1 MAPEH
6 YFLFFN
12 ISIILG
18 IIPKKEVLQM
28 GNTLHEAG
36 SDTVDTIVQI
46 AKGLSNVATNKVA
59 NKSEYSY
66 SSIAKAA
73 SKLIAVF
80 PVLTSRTVS
89 FDTARMTSKYIEQI
103 SCQFF
108 MFALQQANI
117 SNAKDGITY
126 LRQFHQNLNMGDD
139 NTDAVI
145 AAMQSWIDAYTKGTQ
160 ESTTFAD
167 VLNNEALS
175 EAMVDPFMM
184 QSDDVKIS
192 ASDMRELMHAMQ
204 ESANIQFYD
213 TKLNPL
219 SIDDYVVREF
229 AGGDYRVTVSPYA
242 LNEVTGNKNDPVDN
256 DYDPRLDKNDPRYDY
271 TYSQYYNRLSD
282 DYKIYYDTGRYS
294 SAADAYK
301 DQQYDRRSKEN
312 SNNTYRANKEY
323 NRHQEVQDKNYTE
336 RYKAYQKA
344 ETERQKEANR
354 AHEADRQYN
363 DQKDKEAKE
372 QNDRINANR
381 MRANTAF
388 LKDQDIK
395 KMNDAVPSILI
406 VKFYQKNDNDISGV
420 ATEFL
425 IGIKSKVVPITTTE
439 ILRRIMND
447 NKDGQKFLKF
457 MRVITGELKASD
469 VLLGLSRITDDV
481 KSYKVK
487 GARGDIWTLLQNRAV
502 AAKEQVR
509 SGKHN
514 DFSAIT
520 TVLISQQDADELYR
534 EENFDIND
542 PKNAVHFMQSYNL
555 MGFAIADDSNEV
567 LHLLLDNGS
576 KNFED
581 ISYRMLERETQD
593 STYKKLINLM
603 AASK

>member
-66 SSIAKAA
+66 SSIANAA

-117 SNAKDGITY
+117 SNAKDGIAY

-167 VLNNEALS
+167 ALNNEVLS

-229 AGGDYRVTVSPYA
+229 AGGDYRVTVSPYI
-242 LNEVTGNKNDPVDN
+242 LNEAK
-256 DYDPRLDKNDPRYDY
+256 
-271 TYSQYYNRLSD
+271 
-282 DYKIYYDTGRYS
+282 
-294 SAADAYK
+294 
-301 DQQYDRRSKEN
+301 
-312 SNNTYRANKEY
+312 ANKRKANNSY
-323 NRHQEVQDKNYTE
+323 NENKEQHRHEEEMNKILNDRMKT
-336 RYKAYQKA
+336 YQKA
-344 ETERQKEANR
+344 QSERDKQDAENEKQQKE
-354 AHEADRQYN
+354 
-363 DQKDKEAKE
+363 DQKSTSRD
-372 QNDRINANR
+372 NDWKDANR
-381 MRANTAF
+381 MHNNTAI

-406 VKFYQKNDNDISGV
+406 VKFYQKNSNDAVSGV

-469 VLLGLSRITDDV
+469 VLLGLSRIADDV

-542 PKNAVHFMQSYNL
+542 PKNAIHFMQSYNL

>member
-1 MAPEH
+1 MTPEH

-36 SDTVDTIVQI
+36 SDTIDTIVQI

-66 SSIAKAA
+66 SSIANAA

-108 MFALQQANI
+108 MFVLQQANI

-167 VLNNEALS
+167 ALNNEVLS

-229 AGGDYRVTVSPYA
+229 AGGDYRVTVSPYI
-242 LNEVTGNKNDPVDN
+242 LNEAKANKRKANN
-256 DYDPRLDKNDPRYDY
+256 
-271 TYSQYYNRLSD
+271 SYNENKEQHRHEEEMN
-282 DYKIYYDTGRYS
+282 KIYN
-294 SAADAYK
+294 
-301 DQQYDRRSKEN
+301 DRMKI
-312 SNNTYRANKEY
+312 
-323 NRHQEVQDKNYTE
+323 
-336 RYKAYQKA
+336 YQKA
-344 ETERQKEANR
+344 QSERDKQDAENEKQQKE
-354 AHEADRQYN
+354 
-363 DQKDKEAKE
+363 DQKSTSRD
-372 QNDRINANR
+372 NDWRDANR
-381 MRANTAF
+381 MHNNTAF

-395 KMNDAVPSILI
+395 KMNDALPSILI
-406 VKFYQKNDNDISGV
+406 VKFYQKNSNDGVSGV
-420 ATEFL
+420 ATEFI

-542 PKNAVHFMQSYNL
+542 PKNAIHFMQSYNL

>member
-167 VLNNEALS
+167 ALNNEVLS

-229 AGGDYRVTVSPYA
+229 AGGDYRVTVSPYI
-242 LNEVTGNKNDPVDN
+242 LNEAK
-256 DYDPRLDKNDPRYDY
+256 
-271 TYSQYYNRLSD
+271 
-282 DYKIYYDTGRYS
+282 
-294 SAADAYK
+294 
-301 DQQYDRRSKEN
+301 
-312 SNNTYRANKEY
+312 ANKRKANNSY
-323 NRHQEVQDKNYTE
+323 NENKEQHRHEEEMNKILNDRMKT
-336 RYKAYQKA
+336 YQKA
-344 ETERQKEANR
+344 QSERDKQDAENEKQQKE
-354 AHEADRQYN
+354 
-363 DQKDKEAKE
+363 DQKSTSRD
-372 QNDRINANR
+372 NDWRDANR
-381 MRANTAF
+381 MHNNTAF

-395 KMNDAVPSILI
+395 KMNDALPSILI
-406 VKFYQKNDNDISGV
+406 VKFYQKNSNDGVSGV

-542 PKNAVHFMQSYNL
+542 PKNAIHFMQSYNL

>member
-1 MAPEH
+1 
-6 YFLFFN
+6 
-12 ISIILG
+12 
-18 IIPKKEVLQM
+18 M

-66 SSIAKAA
+66 SSIANAS

-80 PVLTSRTVS
+80 PVLASRTVS
-89 FDTARMTSKYIEQI
+89 FDTARMASKYIEQL

-108 MFALQQANI
+108 MFVLQQANI
-117 SNAKDGITY
+117 SNAKDGIAY

-167 VLNNEALS
+167 ALNNEVLS

-229 AGGDYRVTVSPYA
+229 AGGDYRVTVSPYI
-242 LNEVTGNKNDPVDN
+242 LNEAKANK
-256 DYDPRLDKNDPRYDY
+256 RK
-271 TYSQYYNRLSD
+271 
-282 DYKIYYDTGRYS
+282 
-294 SAADAYK
+294 
-301 DQQYDRRSKEN
+301 
-312 SNNTYRANKEY
+312 SNNSYNENKEQH
-323 NRHQEVQDKNYTE
+323 RHEEEMNKILNDRMKI
-336 RYKAYQKA
+336 YQKA
-344 ETERQKEANR
+344 QSERDKQDAENEKQQKE
-354 AHEADRQYN
+354 
-363 DQKDKEAKE
+363 DQKSTSRD
-372 QNDRINANR
+372 NDWRDANR
-381 MRANTAF
+381 MHNNTAF

-395 KMNDAVPSILI
+395 KMNDALPSILI
-406 VKFYQKNDNDISGV
+406 VKFYQKNSDGGVSGV
-420 ATEFL
+420 ATEFI

-481 KSYKVK
+481 KSYKIK

-542 PKNAVHFMQSYNL
+542 PKNAIHFMQSYNL

>member
-117 SNAKDGITY
+117 SNAKDGIAY

-139 NTDAVI
+139 NTDSVI

-167 VLNNEALS
+167 ALNNEVLS

-184 QSDDVKIS
+184 QSDDAKIS

-229 AGGDYRVTVSPYA
+229 AGGDYRVTVSPYI
-242 LNEVTGNKNDPVDN
+242 LNEAKLDRNKANN
-256 DYDPRLDKNDPRYDY
+256 SY
-271 TYSQYYNRLSD
+271 
-282 DYKIYYDTGRYS
+282 
-294 SAADAYK
+294 
-301 DQQYDRRSKEN
+301 KEN
-312 SNNTYRANKEY
+312 KEQH
-323 NRHQEVQDKNYTE
+323 RHEEEMDRNYTE
-336 RYKAYQKA
+336 RYKADRKA
-344 ETERQKEANR
+344 ETEYYKEYNR
-354 AHEADRQYN
+354 SREADRQYN
-363 DQKDKEAKE
+363 DQKDKDAKE
-372 QNDRINANR
+372 QNDRVNANR
-381 MRANTAF
+381 MRANTTI

-425 IGIKSKVVPITTTE
+425 IGIKSKVVPITTAE

-542 PKNAVHFMQSYNL
+542 PKNAIHFMQSYNL

>member
-66 SSIAKAA
+66 SSIANAS

-108 MFALQQANI
+108 MFVLQQANI

-167 VLNNEALS
+167 VLNNEVLS
-175 EAMVDPFMM
+175 ESMVDPFMM

-229 AGGDYRVTVSPYA
+229 AGGDYRVTVSPYI
-242 LNEVTGNKNDPVDN
+242 LNEAK
-256 DYDPRLDKNDPRYDY
+256 
-271 TYSQYYNRLSD
+271 
-282 DYKIYYDTGRYS
+282 
-294 SAADAYK
+294 
-301 DQQYDRRSKEN
+301 
-312 SNNTYRANKEY
+312 ANKRKANNSY
-323 NRHQEVQDKNYTE
+323 NENKEQHRHEEEMNKILNDRMKI
-336 RYKAYQKA
+336 YQKA
-344 ETERQKEANR
+344 QSERDKQDAENEKQQKE
-354 AHEADRQYN
+354 
-363 DQKDKEAKE
+363 DQKSTSRD
-372 QNDRINANR
+372 NDWKDANR
-381 MRANTAF
+381 MHNNTAI

-406 VKFYQKNDNDISGV
+406 VKFYQKNSDGGVSGV
-420 ATEFL
+420 ATEFI

-469 VLLGLSRITDDV
+469 VLLGLSRIADDV

-542 PKNAVHFMQSYNL
+542 PKNAIHFMQSYNL

>member
-46 AKGLSNVATNKVA
+46 AKGLSNVATNAKGD
-59 NKSEYSY
+59 KSEYSY

-80 PVLTSRTVS
+80 PVLASRTVS

-117 SNAKDGITY
+117 SNAKDGIAY

-167 VLNNEALS
+167 ALNNEVLS
-175 EAMVDPFMM
+175 ETMVDPFMM

-204 ESANIQFYD
+204 ESASIQFYD

-229 AGGDYRVTVSPYA
+229 AGGDYRVTVSPYI
-242 LNEVTGNKNDPVDN
+242 LNEAKANKKKANN
-256 DYDPRLDKNDPRYDY
+256 
-271 TYSQYYNRLSD
+271 SYNENKEQHRHEEEMN
-282 DYKIYYDTGRYS
+282 KIYN
-294 SAADAYK
+294 
-301 DQQYDRRSKEN
+301 DRMK
-312 SNNTYRANKEY
+312 T
-323 NRHQEVQDKNYTE
+323 
-336 RYKAYQKA
+336 YQKA
-344 ETERQKEANR
+344 QSERDKQDAENEKQQKE
-354 AHEADRQYN
+354 
-363 DQKDKEAKE
+363 DQKSTSRD
-372 QNDRINANR
+372 NDWRDANR
-381 MRANTAF
+381 MHNNTAI

-395 KMNDAVPSILI
+395 KMNDAIPSILI
-406 VKFYQKNDNDISGV
+406 VKFYQKNDNDAVSGV

-542 PKNAVHFMQSYNL
+542 PKNAIHFMQSYNL

>member
-1 MAPEH
+1 MDPEH

-36 SDTVDTIVQI
+36 SDTIDTIVQI

-66 SSIAKAA
+66 SSIANAS

-80 PVLTSRTVS
+80 PVLASRTVS
-89 FDTARMTSKYIEQI
+89 FDTARMASKYIEQL

-108 MFALQQANI
+108 MFVLQQANI
-117 SNAKDGITY
+117 SNAKDGIAY

-167 VLNNEALS
+167 ALNNEVLS

-229 AGGDYRVTVSPYA
+229 AGGDYRVTVSPYI
-242 LNEVTGNKNDPVDN
+242 LNEAK
-256 DYDPRLDKNDPRYDY
+256 
-271 TYSQYYNRLSD
+271 
-282 DYKIYYDTGRYS
+282 
-294 SAADAYK
+294 
-301 DQQYDRRSKEN
+301 
-312 SNNTYRANKEY
+312 ANKKKANNSY
-323 NRHQEVQDKNYTE
+323 NENKEQHRHEEEMNKILNDRMKT
-336 RYKAYQKA
+336 YQKA
-344 ETERQKEANR
+344 QSERDKQDAENEKQQKE
-354 AHEADRQYN
+354 
-363 DQKDKEAKE
+363 DQKSTSRD
-372 QNDRINANR
+372 NDWRDANR
-381 MRANTAF
+381 MHNNTAF

-395 KMNDAVPSILI
+395 KMNDALPSILI
-406 VKFYQKNDNDISGV
+406 VKFYQKNSNDAVSGV

-542 PKNAVHFMQSYNL
+542 PKNAIHFMQSYNL

>member
-117 SNAKDGITY
+117 SNAKDGIAY

-192 ASDMRELMHAMQ
+192 ASDMRELMHVMQ

-229 AGGDYRVTVSPYA
+229 AGGDYRVTVSPYI
-242 LNEVTGNKNDPVDN
+242 LNEAKLDRNKANN
-256 DYDPRLDKNDPRYDY
+256 SY
-271 TYSQYYNRLSD
+271 
-282 DYKIYYDTGRYS
+282 
-294 SAADAYK
+294 
-301 DQQYDRRSKEN
+301 KEN
-312 SNNTYRANKEY
+312 KEQH
-323 NRHQEVQDKNYTE
+323 RHEEEMDRNYTE
-336 RYKAYQKA
+336 RYKADRK
-344 ETERQKEANR
+344 TEIEYYKEYNR
-354 AHEADRQYN
+354 SREADRQYN
-363 DQKDKEAKE
+363 DQKDKDTKE

-425 IGIKSKVVPITTTE
+425 IGIKSKVVPITTAE

-542 PKNAVHFMQSYNL
+542 PKNAIHFMQSYNL

>member
-66 SSIAKAA
+66 SSIANAS

-89 FDTARMTSKYIEQI
+89 FDTARMTSKYIEQL

-108 MFALQQANI
+108 MFVLQQANI
-117 SNAKDGITY
+117 SNAKDGIAY

-167 VLNNEALS
+167 ALNNEVLS

-229 AGGDYRVTVSPYA
+229 AGGDYRVTVSPYI
-242 LNEVTGNKNDPVDN
+242 LNEAKANKRKANN
-256 DYDPRLDKNDPRYDY
+256 
-271 TYSQYYNRLSD
+271 SYNENKEQHRHEEEMN
-282 DYKIYYDTGRYS
+282 KIYN
-294 SAADAYK
+294 
-301 DQQYDRRSKEN
+301 DRMKI
-312 SNNTYRANKEY
+312 
-323 NRHQEVQDKNYTE
+323 
-336 RYKAYQKA
+336 YQKA
-344 ETERQKEANR
+344 QSERDKQDAENEKQQKE
-354 AHEADRQYN
+354 DRKSTSRDN
-363 DQKDKEAKE
+363 DWRD
-372 QNDRINANR
+372 ANR
-381 MRANTAF
+381 MHNNTAF

-395 KMNDAVPSILI
+395 KMNDALPSILI
-406 VKFYQKNDNDISGV
+406 VKFYQKNSNDGVSGV
-420 ATEFL
+420 ATEFI

-469 VLLGLSRITDDV
+469 VLLGLSRIADDV

-542 PKNAVHFMQSYNL
+542 PKNAIHFMQSYNL

>member
-1 MAPEH
+1 
-6 YFLFFN
+6 
-12 ISIILG
+12 
-18 IIPKKEVLQM
+18 
-28 GNTLHEAG
+28 
-36 SDTVDTIVQI
+36 
-46 AKGLSNVATNKVA
+46 
-59 NKSEYSY
+59 
-66 SSIAKAA
+66 
-73 SKLIAVF
+73 
-80 PVLTSRTVS
+80 
-89 FDTARMTSKYIEQI
+89 
-103 SCQFF
+103 
-108 MFALQQANI
+108 
-117 SNAKDGITY
+117 
-126 LRQFHQNLNMGDD
+126 
-139 NTDAVI
+139 
-145 AAMQSWIDAYTKGTQ
+145 
-160 ESTTFAD
+160 
-167 VLNNEALS
+167 
-175 EAMVDPFMM
+175 M

-229 AGGDYRVTVSPYA
+229 AGGDYRVTVSPYI
-242 LNEVTGNKNDPVDN
+242 LNEAK
-256 DYDPRLDKNDPRYDY
+256 
-271 TYSQYYNRLSD
+271 
-282 DYKIYYDTGRYS
+282 
-294 SAADAYK
+294 
-301 DQQYDRRSKEN
+301 
-312 SNNTYRANKEY
+312 ANKRKANNSY
-323 NRHQEVQDKNYTE
+323 NENKEQHRHEEEMNKILNDRMKT
-336 RYKAYQKA
+336 YQKA
-344 ETERQKEANR
+344 QSERDKQDAENEKQQKE
-354 AHEADRQYN
+354 
-363 DQKDKEAKE
+363 DQKSTSRD
-372 QNDRINANR
+372 NDWRDANR
-381 MRANTAF
+381 MHNNTAF

-395 KMNDAVPSILI
+395 KMNDALPSILI
-406 VKFYQKNDNDISGV
+406 VKFYQKNSNDAVSGV

-542 PKNAVHFMQSYNL
+542 PKNAIHFMQSYNL

>member
-66 SSIAKAA
+66 SSIANAA

-117 SNAKDGITY
+117 SNAKDGIAY

-167 VLNNEALS
+167 ALNNEVLS

-192 ASDMRELMHAMQ
+192 ASDIRELMHAMQ

-229 AGGDYRVTVSPYA
+229 AGGDYRVTVSPYI
-242 LNEVTGNKNDPVDN
+242 LNEAK
-256 DYDPRLDKNDPRYDY
+256 
-271 TYSQYYNRLSD
+271 
-282 DYKIYYDTGRYS
+282 
-294 SAADAYK
+294 
-301 DQQYDRRSKEN
+301 
-312 SNNTYRANKEY
+312 ANKRKANNSY
-323 NRHQEVQDKNYTE
+323 NENKEQHRHEEEMNKILNDRMKT
-336 RYKAYQKA
+336 YQKA
-344 ETERQKEANR
+344 QSERDKQDAENEKQQKE
-354 AHEADRQYN
+354 
-363 DQKDKEAKE
+363 DQKSTSRD
-372 QNDRINANR
+372 NDWRDANR
-381 MRANTAF
+381 MHNNTAF

-406 VKFYQKNDNDISGV
+406 VKFYQKNNNDAVSGV

-542 PKNAVHFMQSYNL
+542 PKNAIHFMQSYNL

>member
-46 AKGLSNVATNKVA
+46 AKGLSNVAA
-59 NKSEYSY
+59 NAQADKSEYSY

-80 PVLTSRTVS
+80 PVLASRTVS

-117 SNAKDGITY
+117 SNAKDGIAY

-145 AAMQSWIDAYTKGTQ
+145 AAMQSWIDTYNAGRN
-160 ESTTFAD
+160 ESATFAD
-167 VLNNEALS
+167 ALNNEILS

-192 ASDMRELMHAMQ
+192 PSDMRDLMHAMQ

-229 AGGDYRVTVSPYA
+229 AGGDYRVIVSPYI
-242 LNEVTGNKNDPVDN
+242 LNEAKANKKKAKNS
-256 DYDPRLDKNDPRYDY
+256 YDENKEQHRHEEEMN
-271 TYSQYYNRLSD
+271 
-282 DYKIYYDTGRYS
+282 KIYN
-294 SAADAYK
+294 
-301 DQQYDRRSKEN
+301 DRMK
-312 SNNTYRANKEY
+312 T
-323 NRHQEVQDKNYTE
+323 
-336 RYKAYQKA
+336 YQKA
-344 ETERQKEANR
+344 QSERDKQDAENEKQQKE
-354 AHEADRQYN
+354 
-363 DQKDKEAKE
+363 DQKNTNRD
-372 QNDRINANR
+372 NDLINANR
-381 MRANTAF
+381 MHSNTAI

-406 VKFYQKNDNDISGV
+406 VKFYQKNSNDAVSGV

-542 PKNAVHFMQSYNL
+542 PKNAIHFMQSYNL

>member
-46 AKGLSNVATNKVA
+46 AKGLSNVATNA
-59 NKSEYSY
+59 QADKSGYSY

-80 PVLTSRTVS
+80 PVLASRTVS

-117 SNAKDGITY
+117 SNAKDGIEY

-139 NTDAVI
+139 NTDSVI

-167 VLNNEALS
+167 ILNNEVLS

-192 ASDMRELMHAMQ
+192 AYDMRELMHAMQ

-219 SIDDYVVREF
+219 SVDDYVVREF
-229 AGGDYRVTVSPYA
+229 AGGDYRVTVSPYI
-242 LNEVTGNKNDPVDN
+242 LNEAKANKRKANNSYNENKEQHRHEEKMNEILNDRMKIYQNAQSEKDKQDGENEKQQKEDQKSTSRDN
-256 DYDPRLDKNDPRYDY
+256 DWRD
-271 TYSQYYNRLSD
+271 
-282 DYKIYYDTGRYS
+282 
-294 SAADAYK
+294 
-301 DQQYDRRSKEN
+301 
-312 SNNTYRANKEY
+312 
-323 NRHQEVQDKNYTE
+323 
-336 RYKAYQKA
+336 
-344 ETERQKEANR
+344 
-354 AHEADRQYN
+354 
-363 DQKDKEAKE
+363 
-372 QNDRINANR
+372 ANR
-381 MRANTAF
+381 MHNNTAF

-406 VKFYQKNDNDISGV
+406 VKFYQKNNNDGVSGV

-425 IGIKSKVVPITTTE
+425 IGIKSKVVPITTAE

-542 PKNAVHFMQSYNL
+542 PKNAIHFMQSYNL

>member
-36 SDTVDTIVQI
+36 SDTVDTIIQI

-66 SSIAKAA
+66 SSIANAA

-117 SNAKDGITY
+117 SNAKDGIAY

-167 VLNNEALS
+167 ALNNEILS

-229 AGGDYRVTVSPYA
+229 AGGDYRVTVSPYI
-242 LNEVTGNKNDPVDN
+242 LNEAK
-256 DYDPRLDKNDPRYDY
+256 
-271 TYSQYYNRLSD
+271 
-282 DYKIYYDTGRYS
+282 
-294 SAADAYK
+294 
-301 DQQYDRRSKEN
+301 
-312 SNNTYRANKEY
+312 ANKRKANNSY
-323 NRHQEVQDKNYTE
+323 NENKEQHRHEEEMNKILNDRMKI
-336 RYKAYQKA
+336 YQKA
-344 ETERQKEANR
+344 QSERDKQDAENEKQQKE
-354 AHEADRQYN
+354 
-363 DQKDKEAKE
+363 DQKSTSRD
-372 QNDRINANR
+372 NDWRDANR
-381 MRANTAF
+381 MHNNTAF

-395 KMNDAVPSILI
+395 KMNDALPSILI
-406 VKFYQKNDNDISGV
+406 VKFYQKNSNDAVSGV

-542 PKNAVHFMQSYNL
+542 PKNAIHFMQSYNL

>member
-66 SSIAKAA
+66 SSIANAA

-108 MFALQQANI
+108 MFVLQQANI

-167 VLNNEALS
+167 ALNNEVLS

-229 AGGDYRVTVSPYA
+229 AGGDYRVTVSPYI
-242 LNEVTGNKNDPVDN
+242 LNEAK
-256 DYDPRLDKNDPRYDY
+256 
-271 TYSQYYNRLSD
+271 
-282 DYKIYYDTGRYS
+282 
-294 SAADAYK
+294 
-301 DQQYDRRSKEN
+301 
-312 SNNTYRANKEY
+312 ANKRKANNSY
-323 NRHQEVQDKNYTE
+323 NENKEQHRHEEEMNKILNDRMKI
-336 RYKAYQKA
+336 YQKA
-344 ETERQKEANR
+344 QSERDKQDAENEKQQKE
-354 AHEADRQYN
+354 
-363 DQKDKEAKE
+363 DQKSTSRD
-372 QNDRINANR
+372 NDWRDANR
-381 MRANTAF
+381 MHNNTAF

-395 KMNDAVPSILI
+395 KMNDALPSILI
-406 VKFYQKNDNDISGV
+406 VKFYQKNSNDGVSGV
-420 ATEFL
+420 ATEFI

-469 VLLGLSRITDDV
+469 VLLGLSRIADDV

-542 PKNAVHFMQSYNL
+542 PKNAIHFMQSYNL

>member
-66 SSIAKAA
+66 SSIANAA

-117 SNAKDGITY
+117 SNAKDGIAY

-167 VLNNEALS
+167 ALNNEVLS

-229 AGGDYRVTVSPYA
+229 AGGDYRVTVSPYI
-242 LNEVTGNKNDPVDN
+242 LNEAKANKRKANN
-256 DYDPRLDKNDPRYDY
+256 
-271 TYSQYYNRLSD
+271 SYNENKEQHRHEEEMN
-282 DYKIYYDTGRYS
+282 KIYN
-294 SAADAYK
+294 
-301 DQQYDRRSKEN
+301 DRMKI
-312 SNNTYRANKEY
+312 
-323 NRHQEVQDKNYTE
+323 
-336 RYKAYQKA
+336 YQKA
-344 ETERQKEANR
+344 QSERDKQDAENEKQQKE
-354 AHEADRQYN
+354 
-363 DQKDKEAKE
+363 DQKSTSRD
-372 QNDRINANR
+372 NDWRDANR
-381 MRANTAF
+381 MHNNTAF

-395 KMNDAVPSILI
+395 KMNDALPSILI
-406 VKFYQKNDNDISGV
+406 VKFYQKNSDGGVSGV

-469 VLLGLSRITDDV
+469 VLLGLSRIADDV

-542 PKNAVHFMQSYNL
+542 PKNAIHFMQSYNL

>member
-1 MAPEH
+1 
-6 YFLFFN
+6 
-12 ISIILG
+12 
-18 IIPKKEVLQM
+18 M

-46 AKGLSNVATNKVA
+46 AKGLSNVATNAKA
-59 NKSEYSY
+59 DKSGYSY

-117 SNAKDGITY
+117 SNAKDGIEY

-160 ESTTFAD
+160 ESATFAD
-167 VLNNEALS
+167 VLNNEILS
-175 EAMVDPFMM
+175 ESMVDPFIM

-192 ASDMRELMHAMQ
+192 ASDMRDLMRVMQ

-219 SIDDYVVREF
+219 SIDDYIVREF
-229 AGGDYRVTVSPYA
+229 AGGDYRVTISPYA
-242 LNEVTGNKNDPVDN
+242 LNEAKADKKKAKNSYNENKEQHRHEEEMN
-256 DYDPRLDKNDPRYDY
+256 
-271 TYSQYYNRLSD
+271 
-282 DYKIYYDTGRYS
+282 KIYN
-294 SAADAYK
+294 
-301 DQQYDRRSKEN
+301 DRMK
-312 SNNTYRANKEY
+312 T
-323 NRHQEVQDKNYTE
+323 
-336 RYKAYQKA
+336 YQKA
-344 ETERQKEANR
+344 QSERDKQDAENEKQQKE
-354 AHEADRQYN
+354 
-363 DQKDKEAKE
+363 DQKSTSRD
-372 QNDRINANR
+372 NDWRDANR
-381 MRANTAF
+381 MHNNTAF

-395 KMNDAVPSILI
+395 KMNDALPSILI
-406 VKFYQKNDNDISGV
+406 VKFYQKNNNDGVSGV

-542 PKNAVHFMQSYNL
+542 PNNAIHFMQSYNL

>member
-66 SSIAKAA
+66 SSIANAA

-117 SNAKDGITY
+117 SNAKDGIAY

-139 NTDAVI
+139 NTDSVI

-167 VLNNEALS
+167 ALNNEVLS

-229 AGGDYRVTVSPYA
+229 AGGDYRVTVSPYI
-242 LNEVTGNKNDPVDN
+242 LNEAK
-256 DYDPRLDKNDPRYDY
+256 
-271 TYSQYYNRLSD
+271 
-282 DYKIYYDTGRYS
+282 
-294 SAADAYK
+294 
-301 DQQYDRRSKEN
+301 
-312 SNNTYRANKEY
+312 ANKRKANNSY
-323 NRHQEVQDKNYTE
+323 NENKEQHRHEEEMNKILNDRMKT
-336 RYKAYQKA
+336 YQKA
-344 ETERQKEANR
+344 QSERDKQDAENEKQQKE
-354 AHEADRQYN
+354 
-363 DQKDKEAKE
+363 DQKSTSRD
-372 QNDRINANR
+372 NDWRDANR
-381 MRANTAF
+381 MHNNTAF

-406 VKFYQKNDNDISGV
+406 VKFYQKNSNDAVSGV

-469 VLLGLSRITDDV
+469 VLLGLSRIADDV

-542 PKNAVHFMQSYNL
+542 PKNAIHFMQSYNL

>member
-66 SSIAKAA
+66 SSIANAS

-108 MFALQQANI
+108 MFVLQQANI

-167 VLNNEALS
+167 ALNNEVLS

-192 ASDMRELMHAMQ
+192 ASDMRELMHVMQ

-229 AGGDYRVTVSPYA
+229 AGGDYRVTVSPYI
-242 LNEVTGNKNDPVDN
+242 LNEAK
-256 DYDPRLDKNDPRYDY
+256 
-271 TYSQYYNRLSD
+271 
-282 DYKIYYDTGRYS
+282 
-294 SAADAYK
+294 
-301 DQQYDRRSKEN
+301 
-312 SNNTYRANKEY
+312 ANKRKANNSY
-323 NRHQEVQDKNYTE
+323 NENKEQHRHEEEMNKILNDRMKT
-336 RYKAYQKA
+336 YQKA
-344 ETERQKEANR
+344 QSERDKQDAENEKQQKE
-354 AHEADRQYN
+354 
-363 DQKDKEAKE
+363 DQKSTSRD
-372 QNDRINANR
+372 NDWRDANR
-381 MRANTAF
+381 MHNNTAF

-406 VKFYQKNDNDISGV
+406 VKFYQKNSNDAVSGV

-469 VLLGLSRITDDV
+469 VLLGLSRIADDV

-542 PKNAVHFMQSYNL
+542 PKNAIHFMQSYNL

>member
-36 SDTVDTIVQI
+36 SDTVDTIVKI
-46 AKGLSNVATNKVA
+46 AKGLSNVATNKA
-59 NKSEYSY
+59 ADKSEYSY
-66 SSIAKAA
+66 SSIANAS

-229 AGGDYRVTVSPYA
+229 AGGDYRVTVSPYI
-242 LNEVTGNKNDPVDN
+242 LNEAKANKRKANNSYNENKEQHRHEEKMNEILNDRMKIYQNAQSEKDKQDAENEKQQKEDQKSTSRDN
-256 DYDPRLDKNDPRYDY
+256 DW
-271 TYSQYYNRLSD
+271 
-282 DYKIYYDTGRYS
+282 
-294 SAADAYK
+294 K
-301 DQQYDRRSKEN
+301 D
-312 SNNTYRANKEY
+312 
-323 NRHQEVQDKNYTE
+323 
-336 RYKAYQKA
+336 
-344 ETERQKEANR
+344 
-354 AHEADRQYN
+354 
-363 DQKDKEAKE
+363 
-372 QNDRINANR
+372 ANR
-381 MRANTAF
+381 MHNNTAF

-406 VKFYQKNDNDISGV
+406 VKFYQKNSNDAVSGV

-542 PKNAVHFMQSYNL
+542 PKNAIHFMQSYNL

>member
-89 FDTARMTSKYIEQI
+89 FDTAHMTSKYIEQI

-117 SNAKDGITY
+117 SNAKDGIAY

-167 VLNNEALS
+167 ALNNEALS
-175 EAMVDPFMM
+175 EAMIDPFMM

-192 ASDMRELMHAMQ
+192 ASDMRELMHVMQ

-229 AGGDYRVTVSPYA
+229 AVGDYRVTVSPYI
-242 LNEVTGNKNDPVDN
+242 LNEAKLDRNKANN
-256 DYDPRLDKNDPRYDY
+256 SY
-271 TYSQYYNRLSD
+271 
-282 DYKIYYDTGRYS
+282 
-294 SAADAYK
+294 
-301 DQQYDRRSKEN
+301 KEN
-312 SNNTYRANKEY
+312 KEQH
-323 NRHQEVQDKNYTE
+323 RHEEEMDRNYTE
-336 RYKAYQKA
+336 RYKADRKA
-344 ETERQKEANR
+344 ETEYYKEYNR
-354 AHEADRQYN
+354 SREADRQYN
-363 DQKDKEAKE
+363 DQKDKDTKE
-372 QNDRINANR
+372 QNGRVNANR
-381 MRANTAF
+381 MRANTTI

-425 IGIKSKVVPITTTE
+425 IGIKSKVVPITTAE

-542 PKNAVHFMQSYNL
+542 PKNAIHFMQSYNL

>member
-1 MAPEH
+1 
-6 YFLFFN
+6 
-12 ISIILG
+12 
-18 IIPKKEVLQM
+18 M

-117 SNAKDGITY
+117 SNAKDGIAY

-192 ASDMRELMHAMQ
+192 ASDMRELMHVMQ

-229 AGGDYRVTVSPYA
+229 AGGDYRVTVSPYI
-242 LNEVTGNKNDPVDN
+242 LNEAKLDRNKANN
-256 DYDPRLDKNDPRYDY
+256 SY
-271 TYSQYYNRLSD
+271 
-282 DYKIYYDTGRYS
+282 
-294 SAADAYK
+294 
-301 DQQYDRRSKEN
+301 KEN
-312 SNNTYRANKEY
+312 KEQH
-323 NRHQEVQDKNYTE
+323 RHEEEMDRNYTE
-336 RYKAYQKA
+336 RYKADRK
-344 ETERQKEANR
+344 TEIEYYKEYNR
-354 AHEADRQYN
+354 SREADRQYN
-363 DQKDKEAKE
+363 DQKDKDTKE

-425 IGIKSKVVPITTTE
+425 IGIKSKVVPITTAE

-542 PKNAVHFMQSYNL
+542 PKNAIHFMQSYNL

>member
-66 SSIAKAA
+66 SSIANAA

-117 SNAKDGITY
+117 SNAKDGIAY
-126 LRQFHQNLNMGDD
+126 LKQFHQNLTMGDD

-167 VLNNEALS
+167 ALNNEVLS

-184 QSDDVKIS
+184 LSDDVKIS

-229 AGGDYRVTVSPYA
+229 AGGDYRVTVSPYI
-242 LNEVTGNKNDPVDN
+242 LNEAKTNKRKANNSYNENKEQHRHEEKMNEILNDRMKIYQNAQSEKDKQDAENEKQQKEDQKSTSRDN
-256 DYDPRLDKNDPRYDY
+256 DWRD
-271 TYSQYYNRLSD
+271 
-282 DYKIYYDTGRYS
+282 
-294 SAADAYK
+294 
-301 DQQYDRRSKEN
+301 
-312 SNNTYRANKEY
+312 
-323 NRHQEVQDKNYTE
+323 
-336 RYKAYQKA
+336 
-344 ETERQKEANR
+344 
-354 AHEADRQYN
+354 
-363 DQKDKEAKE
+363 
-372 QNDRINANR
+372 ANR
-381 MRANTAF
+381 MHNNTAI

-406 VKFYQKNDNDISGV
+406 VKFYQKNSNDAVSGV

-542 PKNAVHFMQSYNL
+542 PKNAIHFMQSYKL
-555 MGFAIADDSNEV
+555 MGFAIAEDSNEV
-567 LHLLLDNGS
+567 VHVLLDNGS

>member
-66 SSIAKAA
+66 SSIANAA

-167 VLNNEALS
+167 ALNNEVLS

-229 AGGDYRVTVSPYA
+229 ASGDYRVTVSPYI
-242 LNEVTGNKNDPVDN
+242 LNEAK
-256 DYDPRLDKNDPRYDY
+256 
-271 TYSQYYNRLSD
+271 
-282 DYKIYYDTGRYS
+282 
-294 SAADAYK
+294 
-301 DQQYDRRSKEN
+301 
-312 SNNTYRANKEY
+312 ANKRKANNSY
-323 NRHQEVQDKNYTE
+323 NENKEQHRHEEEMNKILNDRMKT
-336 RYKAYQKA
+336 YQKA
-344 ETERQKEANR
+344 QSERDKQDAENEKQQKE
-354 AHEADRQYN
+354 
-363 DQKDKEAKE
+363 DQKSTSRD
-372 QNDRINANR
+372 NDWRDANR
-381 MRANTAF
+381 MHNNTAF

-395 KMNDAVPSILI
+395 KMNDALPSILI
-406 VKFYQKNDNDISGV
+406 VKFYQKNSDGGVSGV
-420 ATEFL
+420 ATEFI
-425 IGIKSKVVPITTTE
+425 IGVKSKVVPITTTE

-542 PKNAVHFMQSYNL
+542 PKNAIHFMQSYNL

>member
-59 NKSEYSY
+59 NKSDYSY
-66 SSIAKAA
+66 SSIARAA

-117 SNAKDGITY
+117 SNAKDGIAY

-145 AAMQSWIDAYTKGTQ
+145 AAMQSWIDAYTMNKN
-160 ESTTFAD
+160 EHTTFAD
-167 VLNNEALS
+167 ALQDDILNES
-175 EAMVDPFMM
+175 YVDPFMM
-184 QSDDVKIS
+184 QSDNVKVS
-192 ASDMRELMHAMQ
+192 AADMRDIMHLMH
-204 ESANIQFYD
+204 ENANIQFYD

-229 AGGDYRVTVSPYA
+229 AGGNYRVTISPYA
-242 LNEVTGNKNDPVDN
+242 LNEAK
-256 DYDPRLDKNDPRYDY
+256 LDKNKANNSY
-271 TYSQYYNRLSD
+271 
-282 DYKIYYDTGRYS
+282 
-294 SAADAYK
+294 
-301 DQQYDRRSKEN
+301 KEN
-312 SNNTYRANKEY
+312 KEQH
-323 NRHQEVQDKNYTE
+323 RHEEEMDKNYTE
-336 RYKAYQKA
+336 RYKADKRA
-344 ETERQKEANR
+344 ETEYYKEYNR
-354 AHEADRQYN
+354 SKEADRQYN
-363 DQKDKEAKE
+363 DQKAKEAKE
-372 QNDRINANR
+372 QLDRDNANR
-381 MRANTAF
+381 MRANTTI

-406 VKFYQKNDNDISGV
+406 VKFYQKNENNDVSGV

-469 VLLGLSRITDDV
+469 VILGLSRITDDV

-542 PKNAVHFMQSYNL
+542 PKNAIHFMQSYNL

-576 KNFED
+576 KSFED

>member
-66 SSIAKAA
+66 SSIANAS

-108 MFALQQANI
+108 MFVLQQANI

-167 VLNNEALS
+167 VLNNEILS

-229 AGGDYRVTVSPYA
+229 AGGDYRVTVSPYI
-242 LNEVTGNKNDPVDN
+242 LNEAK
-256 DYDPRLDKNDPRYDY
+256 
-271 TYSQYYNRLSD
+271 
-282 DYKIYYDTGRYS
+282 
-294 SAADAYK
+294 
-301 DQQYDRRSKEN
+301 
-312 SNNTYRANKEY
+312 ANKRKANNSY
-323 NRHQEVQDKNYTE
+323 NENKEQHRHEEEMNKILNDRMKT
-336 RYKAYQKA
+336 YQKA
-344 ETERQKEANR
+344 QSERDKQDAENEKQQKE
-354 AHEADRQYN
+354 
-363 DQKDKEAKE
+363 DQKSTSRD
-372 QNDRINANR
+372 NDWKDANR
-381 MRANTAF
+381 MHNNTAI

-406 VKFYQKNDNDISGV
+406 VKFYQKNSNDAVSGV

-542 PKNAVHFMQSYNL
+542 PKNAIHFMQSYNL

>member
-66 SSIAKAA
+66 SSIANAA

-108 MFALQQANI
+108 MFVLQQANI

-160 ESTTFAD
+160 ESNTFAD
-167 VLNNEALS
+167 ALNNEVLS

-229 AGGDYRVTVSPYA
+229 AGGDYRVTVSPYI
-242 LNEVTGNKNDPVDN
+242 LNEAK
-256 DYDPRLDKNDPRYDY
+256 
-271 TYSQYYNRLSD
+271 
-282 DYKIYYDTGRYS
+282 
-294 SAADAYK
+294 
-301 DQQYDRRSKEN
+301 
-312 SNNTYRANKEY
+312 ANKRKANNSY
-323 NRHQEVQDKNYTE
+323 NENKEQHRHEEEMNKILNDRMKT
-336 RYKAYQKA
+336 YQKA
-344 ETERQKEANR
+344 QSERDKQDAENEKQQKE
-354 AHEADRQYN
+354 
-363 DQKDKEAKE
+363 DQKSTSRD
-372 QNDRINANR
+372 NDWRDANR
-381 MRANTAF
+381 MHNNTAI

-406 VKFYQKNDNDISGV
+406 VKFYQKNSNDAVSGV

-469 VLLGLSRITDDV
+469 VLLGLSRIADDV

-542 PKNAVHFMQSYNL
+542 PKNAIHFMQSYNL

>member
-46 AKGLSNVATNKVA
+46 AKGLSNVATNAKGD
-59 NKSEYSY
+59 KSEYSY

-117 SNAKDGITY
+117 SNAKDGIEY

-139 NTDAVI
+139 NTDSVI

-167 VLNNEALS
+167 ALNNEALS

-229 AGGDYRVTVSPYA
+229 AGGDYRVTVSPYI
-242 LNEVTGNKNDPVDN
+242 LNEAKLDRNKANN
-256 DYDPRLDKNDPRYDY
+256 SY
-271 TYSQYYNRLSD
+271 
-282 DYKIYYDTGRYS
+282 
-294 SAADAYK
+294 
-301 DQQYDRRSKEN
+301 KEN
-312 SNNTYRANKEY
+312 KEQH
-323 NRHQEVQDKNYTE
+323 RHEEEMDRNYTE

-344 ETERQKEANR
+344 KTEMQKEANR
-354 AHEADRQYN
+354 AREADRQYN
-363 DQKDKEAKE
+363 DQKDKDIKE
-372 QNDRINANR
+372 QNDRVNANR
-381 MRANTAF
+381 MRANTTI

-406 VKFYQKNDNDISGV
+406 VKFYQKNNNDGVSGV

-425 IGIKSKVVPITTTE
+425 IGIKSKVVPITTAE

-542 PKNAVHFMQSYNL
+542 PKNAIHFMQSYNL

>member
-117 SNAKDGITY
+117 SNAKDGIAY

-167 VLNNEALS
+167 ALNNEILS

-192 ASDMRELMHAMQ
+192 ASDMRDLMHAMQ

-229 AGGDYRVTVSPYA
+229 AGGDYRVTVSPYI
-242 LNEVTGNKNDPVDN
+242 LNEAKLDRNKANN
-256 DYDPRLDKNDPRYDY
+256 SY
-271 TYSQYYNRLSD
+271 
-282 DYKIYYDTGRYS
+282 
-294 SAADAYK
+294 
-301 DQQYDRRSKEN
+301 KEN
-312 SNNTYRANKEY
+312 KEQH
-323 NRHQEVQDKNYTE
+323 RHEEEMDRNYTE
-336 RYKAYQKA
+336 RYKADRK
-344 ETERQKEANR
+344 TEIEYYKEYNR
-354 AHEADRQYN
+354 SREADRQYN
-363 DQKDKEAKE
+363 DQKDKDAKE
-372 QNDRINANR
+372 QNDRVNANR
-381 MRANTAF
+381 MRANTTI

-425 IGIKSKVVPITTTE
+425 IGIKSKVVPITTAE

>member
-59 NKSEYSY
+59 NKSEHSY
-66 SSIAKAA
+66 SSIANAS

-80 PVLTSRTVS
+80 PVLASRTVS
-89 FDTARMTSKYIEQI
+89 FDTARMASKYIEQL

-108 MFALQQANI
+108 MFVLQQANI
-117 SNAKDGITY
+117 SNAKDGIAY

-160 ESTTFAD
+160 ESNTFAD
-167 VLNNEALS
+167 ALNNEILS
-175 EAMVDPFMM
+175 ESMVDPFMM

-229 AGGDYRVTVSPYA
+229 AGGDYRVTVSPYI
-242 LNEVTGNKNDPVDN
+242 LNEAKANKRKANN
-256 DYDPRLDKNDPRYDY
+256 
-271 TYSQYYNRLSD
+271 SYNENKEQHRHEEEMN
-282 DYKIYYDTGRYS
+282 KIYN
-294 SAADAYK
+294 
-301 DQQYDRRSKEN
+301 DRMK
-312 SNNTYRANKEY
+312 T
-323 NRHQEVQDKNYTE
+323 
-336 RYKAYQKA
+336 YQKA
-344 ETERQKEANR
+344 QSERDKQDAENEKQKKEAQKNTSR
-354 AHEADRQYN
+354 DN
-363 DQKDKEAKE
+363 DWRD
-372 QNDRINANR
+372 ANR
-381 MRANTAF
+381 MHNNTAF

-395 KMNDAVPSILI
+395 KMNDALPSILI
-406 VKFYQKNDNDISGV
+406 VKFYQKNSDGGVSGV
-420 ATEFL
+420 ATEFI

-469 VLLGLSRITDDV
+469 VLLGLSRIADDV

-542 PKNAVHFMQSYNL
+542 PKNAIHFMQSYNL

>member
-46 AKGLSNVATNKVA
+46 AKGLSNVATNA
-59 NKSEYSY
+59 QADKSEYSY

-80 PVLTSRTVS
+80 PVLASRTVS

-117 SNAKDGITY
+117 SNAKDGIAY

-167 VLNNEALS
+167 ALNNEILS

-192 ASDMRELMHAMQ
+192 ASDMRDLMHVMQ
-204 ESANIQFYD
+204 ENANIQFYD

-229 AGGDYRVTVSPYA
+229 SGGDYRVTVSPYI
-242 LNEVTGNKNDPVDN
+242 LNEAKANKKKA
-256 DYDPRLDKNDPRYDY
+256 KN
-271 TYSQYYNRLSD
+271 SYNENKEQHRHEEEMN
-282 DYKIYYDTGRYS
+282 KIYN
-294 SAADAYK
+294 
-301 DQQYDRRSKEN
+301 DRMK
-312 SNNTYRANKEY
+312 T
-323 NRHQEVQDKNYTE
+323 
-336 RYKAYQKA
+336 YQKA
-344 ETERQKEANR
+344 QSERDKQDAENEKQQKE
-354 AHEADRQYN
+354 
-363 DQKDKEAKE
+363 DQKAAAKE
-372 QNDRINANR
+372 NDWRNANLKGDAR
-381 MRANTAF
+381 F

-406 VKFYQKNDNDISGV
+406 VKFYQKNNNDGVSGV

-425 IGIKSKVVPITTTE
+425 IGIKSKVVPITTAE

-542 PKNAVHFMQSYNL
+542 PKNAIHFMQSYNL

>member
-66 SSIAKAA
+66 SSIANAA

-117 SNAKDGITY
+117 SNAKDGTAY

-167 VLNNEALS
+167 ALNNEVLS

-229 AGGDYRVTVSPYA
+229 AGGDYRVTVSPYI
-242 LNEVTGNKNDPVDN
+242 LNEAKANKRKANN
-256 DYDPRLDKNDPRYDY
+256 
-271 TYSQYYNRLSD
+271 SYNENKEQHRHEEEMN
-282 DYKIYYDTGRYS
+282 KIYN
-294 SAADAYK
+294 
-301 DQQYDRRSKEN
+301 DRMKI
-312 SNNTYRANKEY
+312 
-323 NRHQEVQDKNYTE
+323 
-336 RYKAYQKA
+336 YQKA
-344 ETERQKEANR
+344 QSERDKQDTENEKQQKE
-354 AHEADRQYN
+354 
-363 DQKDKEAKE
+363 DQKSTSRD
-372 QNDRINANR
+372 NDWRDANR
-381 MRANTAF
+381 MHNNTAF

-395 KMNDAVPSILI
+395 KMNDALPSILI
-406 VKFYQKNDNDISGV
+406 VKFYQKNSNDGVSGV

-542 PKNAVHFMQSYNL
+542 PKNAIHFMQSYNL

>member
-1 MAPEH
+1 VLWSPEMAPEH

-28 GNTLHEAG
+28 GNTLHEAS

-46 AKGLSNVATNKVA
+46 AKGLSNVATNKVGD
-59 NKSEYSY
+59 KSSYSY

-117 SNAKDGITY
+117 SNAKDGIEY

-145 AAMQSWIDAYTKGTQ
+145 AAMQSWIDAYNAGKN
-160 ESTTFAD
+160 ENATFAD
-167 VLNNEALS
+167 VLQNDILS
-175 EAMVDPFMM
+175 ESYVDPFMM
-184 QSDDVKIS
+184 QSDNVKIS
-192 ASDMRELMHAMQ
+192 AADMRDIMHLMQ
-204 ESANIQFYD
+204 ENANIQFYD

-229 AGGDYRVTVSPYA
+229 AGGNYSVTISPYT
-242 LNEVTGNKNDPVDN
+242 LNEAKLDPQKAN
-256 DYDPRLDKNDPRYDY
+256 NSY
-271 TYSQYYNRLSD
+271 
-282 DYKIYYDTGRYS
+282 
-294 SAADAYK
+294 
-301 DQQYDRRSKEN
+301 KEN
-312 SNNTYRANKEY
+312 KEQH
-323 NRHQEVQDKNYTE
+323 RHEEEMDKNYTE
-336 RYKAYQKA
+336 RYKADRRA
-344 ETERQKEANR
+344 ETEYYKEYNR
-354 AHEADRQYN
+354 SKEADRQYN
-363 DQKDKEAKE
+363 DQKAKE
-372 QNDRINANR
+372 SKEQADHDNANR

-406 VKFYQKNDNDISGV
+406 VKFYQKNDNNGVSGV

-469 VLLGLSRITDDV
+469 VILGLSRITDDV

-542 PKNAVHFMQSYNL
+542 PKNAIHFMQSYNL

-576 KNFED
+576 KSFED

>member
-28 GNTLHEAG
+28 GNTLHEAS

-66 SSIAKAA
+66 SSIANAA

-160 ESTTFAD
+160 ESNTFAD
-167 VLNNEALS
+167 ALNNEVLS

-204 ESANIQFYD
+204 ESASIQFYD

-229 AGGDYRVTVSPYA
+229 AGGDYRVTVSPYI
-242 LNEVTGNKNDPVDN
+242 LNEAKANKRKANN
-256 DYDPRLDKNDPRYDY
+256 
-271 TYSQYYNRLSD
+271 SYNENKEQHRHEEEMN
-282 DYKIYYDTGRYS
+282 KIYN
-294 SAADAYK
+294 
-301 DQQYDRRSKEN
+301 DRMKI
-312 SNNTYRANKEY
+312 
-323 NRHQEVQDKNYTE
+323 
-336 RYKAYQKA
+336 YQKA
-344 ETERQKEANR
+344 QSERDKQDAENEKQQKE
-354 AHEADRQYN
+354 
-363 DQKDKEAKE
+363 DQKSTSRD
-372 QNDRINANR
+372 NDLRDANR
-381 MRANTAF
+381 MHNNTAF

-395 KMNDAVPSILI
+395 KMNDALPSILI
-406 VKFYQKNDNDISGV
+406 VKFYQKNSNDAVSGV

-542 PKNAVHFMQSYNL
+542 PKNAIHFMQSYNL

>member
-36 SDTVDTIVQI
+36 SDTVDTIIKI

-66 SSIAKAA
+66 SSIANAA

-108 MFALQQANI
+108 MFVLQQANI
-117 SNAKDGITY
+117 SNAKDGIAY

-167 VLNNEALS
+167 ALNNEVLS

-229 AGGDYRVTVSPYA
+229 AGGDYRVTVSPYI
-242 LNEVTGNKNDPVDN
+242 LNEAKANKRKANNSYNENKEQHRHEEKMNEILNDRMKIYQNAQSEKDKQDAENEKQQKEDQKSTSRDN
-256 DYDPRLDKNDPRYDY
+256 DWRD
-271 TYSQYYNRLSD
+271 
-282 DYKIYYDTGRYS
+282 
-294 SAADAYK
+294 
-301 DQQYDRRSKEN
+301 
-312 SNNTYRANKEY
+312 
-323 NRHQEVQDKNYTE
+323 
-336 RYKAYQKA
+336 
-344 ETERQKEANR
+344 
-354 AHEADRQYN
+354 
-363 DQKDKEAKE
+363 
-372 QNDRINANR
+372 ANR
-381 MRANTAF
+381 MHNNTAF

-406 VKFYQKNDNDISGV
+406 VKFYQKNSDGGVSGV
-420 ATEFL
+420 ATEFI
-425 IGIKSKVVPITTTE
+425 IGVKSKVVPITTTE

-542 PKNAVHFMQSYNL
+542 PKNAIHFMQSYNL